1 MIGDEAMSQ
10 LEPLARKSVEDA
22 LMALTRSGVLQI
34 EIDSRGMWLVSG
46 SSETPAE
53 VLAREIQEYRVRTA
67 LIRGLHEQGQQLI
80 NKE

>member
-1 MIGDEAMSQ
+1 MISDEAMSQ

-22 LMALTRSGVLQI
+22 LMALTRSGVLQL
-34 EIDSRGMWLVSG
+34 EIDSRGMWLVAG